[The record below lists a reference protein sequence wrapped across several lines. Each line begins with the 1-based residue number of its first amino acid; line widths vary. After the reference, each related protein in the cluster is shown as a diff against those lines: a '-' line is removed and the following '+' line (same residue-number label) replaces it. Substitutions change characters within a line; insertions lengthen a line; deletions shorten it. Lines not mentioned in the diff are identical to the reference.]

1 MVDATVLKRVY
12 SFLLLK
18 DPRNSQIKLG
28 KDNKVPN
35 EKITVEKKPGFT
47 APLTRFLFYDYITSL
62 SSITILITES
72 FSFVRLTETFKLP

>member
-1 MVDATVLKRVY
+1 MIITSRTHVVDATVLKGVY

-35 EKITVEKKPGFT
+35 EKITVEKK
-47 APLTRFLFYDYITSL
+47 SL
-62 SSITILITES
+62 DL
-72 FSFVRLTETFKLP
+72 LLH

>member
-35 EKITVEKKPGFT
+35 EKITVEKK
-47 APLTRFLFYDYITSL
+47 SL
-62 SSITILITES
+62 DL
-72 FSFVRLTETFKLP
+72 LLH